1 MSLNPLSL
9 FRAMPGSI
17 AQGMIWGVMAL
28 GVYITFRL
36 LDFADLT
43 VDGSIATGAAV
54 SVMLIRAGVSPI
66 ATLPIAFLAGALA
79 GMVTGL
85 LNTALG
91 IPGILA
97 SILTQISLYSIN
109 LNIMGKANQP
119 VSVDNYPLVV
129 SLRYVTDGS
138 VSRLLFFLGM
148 IVFLLALIAVMYW
161 YFGTEQGHAIRATG
175 CNSNMARAQGINT
188 NFIKVLALM
197 ISNGLVGL
205 CGALYGQFQ
214 GASDVNMGRGAIVIG
229 LAAVII
235 GEVLFGKFASK
246 RKLAFA
252 FTLASVILGAVIY
265 YMVYQF
271 VLWLKMPSEDMK
283 LFSAIVVAI
292 FLAIPYLKEK
302 RTLSER
308 SVKIMAYALEI
319 QDIHKVF
326 NRGTINE
333 KVALNGVNLNL
344 NPGDFVTIIGGN
356 GAGKSTTLNAIAGVW
371 PIDSGKIIIDGTDIT
386 SLPEHKRAKYLGRVF
401 QDPMTGTA
409 ATMDIEENMAIALR
423 RGEKRT
429 LRWGVSREDRELF
442 REKLQTLGLGLE
454 DRMTSKVG
462 LLSGGQRQAI
472 TLLMA
477 ALKQPKLL
485 LLDEH
490 TAALDPKTA
499 AKVLEISDKIIAEN
513 QLTAMMVTH
522 NMKDAIV
529 HGNRLIMMHEGK
541 VIYDVAG
548 EEKKNLQVKDLL
560 AKFEEVSGGEFANDR
575 MMLA

>member
-1 MSLNPLSL
+1 MITGYLALDPMALL
-9 FRAMPGSI
+9 RALPGNV
-17 AQGMIWGVMAL
+17 AQGLIWGIMAL
-28 GVYITFRL
+28 GVYITFRI

-43 VDGSIATGAAV
+43 VDGSLATGGAV
-54 SVMLIRAGVSPI
+54 AVMLIQSGMHPAVS
-66 ATLPIAFLAGALA
+66 LVFAFLAGMAA
-79 GMVTGL
+79 GFVTGFL
-85 LNTALG
+85 HTALG

-302 RTLSER
+302 RTLR
-308 SVKIMAYALEI
+308 K
-319 QDIHKVF
+319 
-326 NRGTINE
+326 
-333 KVALNGVNLNL
+333 
-344 NPGDFVTIIGGN
+344 
-356 GAGKSTTLNAIAGVW
+356 GA
-371 PIDSGKIIIDGTDIT
+371 
-386 SLPEHKRAKYLGRVF
+386 
-401 QDPMTGTA
+401 
-409 ATMDIEENMAIALR
+409 
-423 RGEKRT
+423 
-429 LRWGVSREDRELF
+429 
-442 REKLQTLGLGLE
+442 
-454 DRMTSKVG
+454 SK
-462 LLSGGQRQAI
+462 
-472 TLLMA
+472 
-477 ALKQPKLL
+477 
-485 LLDEH
+485 
-490 TAALDPKTA
+490 
-499 AKVLEISDKIIAEN
+499 
-513 QLTAMMVTH
+513 
-522 NMKDAIV
+522 
-529 HGNRLIMMHEGK
+529 
-541 VIYDVAG
+541 
-548 EEKKNLQVKDLL
+548 
-560 AKFEEVSGGEFANDR
+560 
-575 MMLA
+575 

>member
-9 FRAMPGSI
+9 FRAMPGSV

-85 LNTALG
+85 LNTTLG

-302 RTLSER
+302 RTLR
-308 SVKIMAYALEI
+308 K
-319 QDIHKVF
+319 
-326 NRGTINE
+326 
-333 KVALNGVNLNL
+333 
-344 NPGDFVTIIGGN
+344 
-356 GAGKSTTLNAIAGVW
+356 GA
-371 PIDSGKIIIDGTDIT
+371 
-386 SLPEHKRAKYLGRVF
+386 
-401 QDPMTGTA
+401 
-409 ATMDIEENMAIALR
+409 
-423 RGEKRT
+423 
-429 LRWGVSREDRELF
+429 
-442 REKLQTLGLGLE
+442 
-454 DRMTSKVG
+454 SK
-462 LLSGGQRQAI
+462 
-472 TLLMA
+472 
-477 ALKQPKLL
+477 
-485 LLDEH
+485 
-490 TAALDPKTA
+490 
-499 AKVLEISDKIIAEN
+499 
-513 QLTAMMVTH
+513 
-522 NMKDAIV
+522 
-529 HGNRLIMMHEGK
+529 
-541 VIYDVAG
+541 
-548 EEKKNLQVKDLL
+548 
-560 AKFEEVSGGEFANDR
+560 
-575 MMLA
+575 

>member
-79 GMVTGL
+79 GMITGL

-302 RTLSER
+302 RTLR
-308 SVKIMAYALEI
+308 K
-319 QDIHKVF
+319 
-326 NRGTINE
+326 
-333 KVALNGVNLNL
+333 
-344 NPGDFVTIIGGN
+344 
-356 GAGKSTTLNAIAGVW
+356 GA
-371 PIDSGKIIIDGTDIT
+371 
-386 SLPEHKRAKYLGRVF
+386 
-401 QDPMTGTA
+401 
-409 ATMDIEENMAIALR
+409 
-423 RGEKRT
+423 
-429 LRWGVSREDRELF
+429 
-442 REKLQTLGLGLE
+442 
-454 DRMTSKVG
+454 SK
-462 LLSGGQRQAI
+462 
-472 TLLMA
+472 
-477 ALKQPKLL
+477 
-485 LLDEH
+485 
-490 TAALDPKTA
+490 
-499 AKVLEISDKIIAEN
+499 
-513 QLTAMMVTH
+513 
-522 NMKDAIV
+522 
-529 HGNRLIMMHEGK
+529 
-541 VIYDVAG
+541 
-548 EEKKNLQVKDLL
+548 
-560 AKFEEVSGGEFANDR
+560 
-575 MMLA
+575 